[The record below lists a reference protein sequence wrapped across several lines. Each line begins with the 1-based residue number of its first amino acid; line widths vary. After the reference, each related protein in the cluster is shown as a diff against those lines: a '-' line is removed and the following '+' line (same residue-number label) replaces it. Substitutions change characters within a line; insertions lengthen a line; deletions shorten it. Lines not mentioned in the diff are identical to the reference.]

1 MPTYNATGIT
11 LGAHKYGDA
20 ARVVTFFTRER
31 GKVEATARGIGKPG
45 SKLAAAVEP
54 FTLSRLQFAEG
65 RDLDRLT
72 QAEVLQGYVPLRQDM
87 RRYAYGA
94 ALLELTA
101 LTTEPGQAV
110 PDLFE
115 ALVAALAALAGA
127 TDLELIFWA
136 YTLRLLQTQGNAP
149 EIEHC
154 VHCGARI
161 TGQVWHLAV
170 EGGFVCRDCSP
181 QSNGRAQVSGAA
193 VGALRG
199 LVTLPFDRLDRLSLS
214 QGVRR
219 EVGRVIRAHLS
230 YHVSGELRSLAF
242 LDKVSRAKGR
252 SDADLS

>member
-65 RDLDRLT
+65 RNLDRLT
-72 QAEVLQGYVPLRQDM
+72 QAEVVEGYVALRQDI

-115 ALVAALAALAGA
+115 ALVAALAALVGA

-149 EIEHC
+149 ETEHC
-154 VHCGARI
+154 VHCGGKIA
-161 TGQVWHLAV
+161 GQVCHLPV
-170 EGGFVCRDCSP
+170 EGGFVCRECSP
-181 QSNGRAQVSGAA
+181 QSDGRVEVSGAA

-199 LVTLPFDRLDRLSLS
+199 LTTLPFDRLDRLSLGHS
-214 QGVRR
+214 ARR
-219 EVGRVIRAHLS
+219 EVSRIIRAHLS
-230 YHVSGELRSLAF
+230 CHVGGELRSLAF
-242 LDKVSRAKGR
+242 LDKVIRATGR
-252 SDADLS
+252 SDADWP